1 MKILVVSGFLGAGKT
16 TFITHMAKRCH
27 EKFVVMENEMGAV
40 GVDGGLLSSALQ
52 DDVKVWEL
60 TEGCICCSMKTD
72 FATSVLTIENAL
84 SPEYLLVEPT
94 GVGILSKIISNIQS
108 IAYERISLLSP
119 ITVLDACACY
129 DTARDFPDL
138 FADQLGAAG
147 TVIVSKTEA
156 MDSDSRDQVHDFVRQ
171 YAPQAEIIARPYAEQ
186 SDEWWSNLWRRQLS
200 GAVVASNDT
209 SEIDLE
215 NVGLTQVPPL
225 SPGQL
230 VTLLEKTVRGHFG
243 NVVRAKGM
251 IPASNGQ
258 EMLRFDVVD
267 GRYSII
273 GADACVDAKAVF
285 IGRNLKN
292 KHLLSEEIIAFNRSK
307 IEK

>member
-16 TFITHMAKRCH
+16 TFITHMARRCR

-52 DDVKVWEL
+52 QDVKVWEL

-94 GVGILSKIISNIQS
+94 GVGMLSKIISNIQG

-119 ITVLDACACY
+119 ITVLDARACH
-129 DTARDFPDL
+129 DTAREFPDL

-147 TVIVSKTEA
+147 TVIVSKTEG
-156 MDSDSRDQVHDFVRQ
+156 MDSDSREQVRDLVRQ
-171 YAPQAEIIARPYAEQ
+171 YAPQAEIIAHPYAEQ
-186 SDEWWSNLWRRQLS
+186 PDAWWSMLWRRQLS
-200 GAVVASNDT
+200 GAIAT
-209 SEIDLE
+209 SSDAGEVELE
-215 NVGLTQVPPL
+215 NVGLTHVQPL

-230 VTLLEKTVRGHFG
+230 VTLLEKTVRGQFG
-243 NVVRAKGM
+243 HVVRAKGLL
-251 IPASNGQ
+251 PASNGQ

-267 GRYSII
+267 GRYSITGAEA
-273 GADACVDAKAVF
+273 GADARAVF
-285 IGRNLKN
+285 IGRHLKN
-292 KHLLSEEIIAFNRSK
+292 KALRDALGGEQAGHAHHH
-307 IEK
+307 